1 MTDQYMM
8 KICTNDNSD
17 CYMATVMVASET
29 TYTLGCLEMVRE
41 SSAYCIIYIIYLE
54 EL

>member
-17 CYMATVMVASET
+17 CYMATVMVANET

>member
-1 MTDQYMM
+1 MMDQYMM
-8 KICTNDNSD
+8 KQCSYDNSS
-17 CYMATVMVASET
+17 CYNTTIMVASIT